1 MTRLD
6 QIWDQLFPAE
16 QHRTRLLGE
25 KVMVSPQDT
34 EVRLG
39 QTGIERL
46 VLELRPD
53 PVGDTGGLT
62 KR

>member
-1 MTRLD
+1 M
-6 QIWDQLFPAE
+6 F
-16 QHRTRLLGE
+16 
-25 KVMVSPQDT
+25 SPQDT

-53 PVGDTGGLT
+53 PVGDTGGPT